1 MQKNSTHHFVRNTG
15 NELDRSIYF
24 TALARI
30 RIQGSASR
38 KPPTSIAPIIRRRR
52 RRDTELSRGWESR
65 SARPAPDAWAWA
77 AWGRLPKAFYPWLM
91 DLPQLTPEARQFI
104 EDEAKRRLSAGT
116 DAIGQ
121 GQAGL
126 HHAMAANDPAAL
138 QAAASGLREGLQN
151 IESGTAALRAL
162 KEGAAPR
169 QIALAWF
176 RGQTGLNQHDQ
187 HPNPGPF
194 GWSWFHLIAMLFL
207 GAFVL
212 GTLLIHFARMRRISE
227 LTARLAT
234 RPAGTAVPAPVLP
247 PIVPPV
253 TAAAGAASPS
263 PAPPAPAHLG

>member
-1 MQKNSTHHFVRNTG
+1 MAISLSPGREKQTLAIVFSKTRETKP
-15 NELDRSIYF
+15 DRSTYF
-24 TALARI
+24 TGWLGQDLPKRPRADCDEHLRAHHPSSPRL
-30 RIQGSASR
+30 RHR
-38 KPPTSIAPIIRRRR
+38 CLRR
-52 RRDTELSRGWESR
+52 LESR
-65 SARPAPDAWAWA
+65 VRASQAGTVHGAWA
-77 AWGRLPKAFYPWLM
+77 AWAPAKAFYPWLM

-176 RGQTGLNQHDQ
+176 RGQRLEPVSAASD
-187 HPNPGPF
+187 PGPF

-212 GTLLIHFARMRRISE
+212 GTLLIRFRAHAADCGADSASGRTASRHGRCRRLCCRRLRRRSRLLQAR
-227 LTARLAT
+227 
-234 RPAGTAVPAPVLP
+234 
-247 PIVPPV
+247 
-253 TAAAGAASPS
+253 
-263 PAPPAPAHLG
+263 